1 MRMQH
6 LTLLLMERMG
16 LLLLITFIL
25 TRIPQFRYLLDRRP
39 DWRTGLTFSLVFGL
53 VSIGGTYAGV
63 TITGERVD
71 SSFLVAS
78 LQPEEAMADSAL
90 IGVMVA
96 GLLGGVAVGTGAG
109 LISGIH
115 AYSLGGITGVAD
127 AVSTPIL
134 GLLAGL
140 VARFFAEERVIAP
153 VKALFISVFAPIL
166 QMGVVLIVNESSP
179 AAIRTV
185 DLIGVPMVA
194 ANSVG
199 VGILVA
205 MIQAAMKEEE
215 RAAASETQRALHIAE
230 MALPFLKQGLTFET
244 AEAAASVLRRE
255 LRASA
260 VAVTDTEKILAHAGT
275 GMMPG
280 IQGTPIASELS
291 RKAVQTGEIQIAK
304 TKGQIQPHHPAIG
317 AAIIVPIRSG
327 GQVAGLI
334 KLYYPSVRQIRPVEE
349 AFARGLS
356 KLISIQLDIAMA
368 EQLRSLM
375 KDAELKALQAQ
386 INPHFLFNT
395 LNAIVTL
402 IRIKPEAARRVT
414 VQLGHY
420 MRMNL
425 TMTQAPLVP
434 LYKELEHLH
443 TYLGI
448 VNIRFE
454 DQLFVDCQCDPGL
467 ESVSIPPSTLQPLVE
482 NSIHHG
488 FKGRMDRGDIHV
500 ELRRVAD
507 GVHIVVKDNGNGF
520 PADVLETLGDSP
532 VTGGG
537 SGSTGIG
544 VYNVNRR
551 LIHLFGPEAR
561 LKFFNPPEGGA
572 RIECTIPYQA
582 EERRETID
590 ESDDRRR

>member
-63 TITGERVD
+63 TITGETVN

-115 AYSLGGITGVAD
+115 AYSLGGITGMAD

-179 AAIRTV
+179 AAIHTV

-244 AEAAASVLRRE
+244 AEAAANVLRRE

-260 VAVTDTEKILAHAGT
+260 VAITDTKQILAHAGT

-291 RKAVQTGEIQIAK
+291 RKAVQTGEIQIAR
-304 TKGQIQPHHPAIG
+304 TKEQIQPHHPAIG

-349 AFARGLS
+349 AFAQGLS

-425 TMTQAPLVP
+425 TLTQAPLVP

-454 DQLFVDCQCDPGL
+454 DQLSVDCQCDPGL

-488 FKGRMDRGDIHV
+488 FKGRTDRGDIHV
-500 ELRRVAD
+500 ELRRVAS
-507 GVHIVVKDNGNGF
+507 GVRIVVKDNGNGF
-520 PADVLETLGDSP
+520 PTDVLETLGASP

-561 LKFFNPPEGGA
+561 LKFSNPPKGGA

-582 EERRETID
+582 EERREAID
-590 ESDDRRR
+590 ESNDRRG